1 MTGNAIARC
10 YGARV
15 TESPAWEWDETLFS
29 GSAAYYARGR
39 LPYPQRMAD
48 TLRDTL
54 ELDGTGRL
62 LDVGCGPGL
71 LGLLLAG
78 LFAEVVGV
86 DADPEMVAEAERQ
99 AELRGLAHTRWL
111 NLRAETLPAGLG
123 TFRVASFGRSF
134 HWMDRP
140 RVAALVREMLEPGGA
155 WVHVSAP
162 IARDADPSDSLPTP
176 APPRDAI
183 SVLVRRYL
191 GPDRRAGQGTLPQGT
206 RSGEEGVMVA
216 AGFQGPQRV
225 PAGGG
230 EVFDRSEDD
239 IVALVFSLSSSA
251 PHLFGD
257 RLEAFEADLR
267 KLLRATSPTG
277 RFSERQRPI
286 ELVIWSRE

>member
-1 MTGNAIARC
+1 VVGVA
-10 YGARV
+10 
-15 TESPAWEWDETLFS
+15 ESAAWEWDETLFA

-48 TLRDTL
+48 ALRETLG
-54 ELDGTGRL
+54 LDGSGRL

-71 LGLLLAG
+71 LGLLLSG
-78 LFAEVVGV
+78 MFAEVVGV
-86 DADPEMVAEAERQ
+86 DADPEMVAEAKRQ
-99 AELRGLAHTRWL
+99 ATLRGLANTRWL

-123 TFRVASFGRSF
+123 VFRVATFGRSF

-162 IARDADPSDSLPTP
+162 IARAADPSDELP
-176 APPRDAI
+176 APPPPREAI
-183 SVLVRRYL
+183 SELVRSYL
-191 GPDRRAGQGTLPQGT
+191 GPDRRAGQGVLPGGT
-206 RSGEEGVMVA
+206 RSGEEGVMVE
-216 AGFQGPQRV
+216 AGFRGPERV

-257 RLEAFEADLR
+257 RLGEFEADLR
-267 KLLRATSPTG
+267 KLLRTTSPTG
-277 RFSERQRPI
+277 RFCERQRPI
-286 ELVIWSRE
+286 ELVIWRLS